1 MFIELFLSLQDYAL
15 VTNIKNSVRTLNIHT
30 KAMQGSLNL
39 TNVQKI
45 LDIAVF
51 DKSIQLTEKC
61 EYKNVN
67 LYLKKE
73 VSCLLLVRLKIKII

>member
-67 LYLKKE
+67 LYFKKK
-73 VSCLLLVRLKIKII
+73 SFLLVTCKVEN

>member
-1 MFIELFLSLQDYAL
+1 MMFIELFLSLQDYAL

-51 DKSIQLTEKC
+51 DKSIQLIEKC

-67 LYLKKE
+67 LYLKKK
-73 VSCLLLVRLKIKII
+73 SFLLVTCKVEN

>member
-1 MFIELFLSLQDYAL
+1 MFIEVFLSLQDYAL

-51 DKSIQLTEKC
+51 DKSIQLIEKC

-67 LYLKKE
+67 LYLKKK
-73 VSCLLLVRLKIKII
+73 VSCLLLVRLKIKIV